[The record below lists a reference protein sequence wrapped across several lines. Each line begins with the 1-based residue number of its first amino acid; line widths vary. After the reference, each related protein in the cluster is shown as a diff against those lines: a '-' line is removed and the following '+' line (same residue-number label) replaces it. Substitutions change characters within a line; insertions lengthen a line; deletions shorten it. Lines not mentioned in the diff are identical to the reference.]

1 MSIRTSL
8 KGLAESLGA
17 TSTAKNVPGILGEIV
32 TAIGGTDTGK
42 TIAEKIDCITAKKW
56 ADNPLSA
63 LAADVDIASDT
74 DLLGKVVGDLQKDVV
89 IGTDKITGTSKYVTG
104 YTGWSGKKAEQKGNY
119 LAVHFSCGNLVIGTS
134 VTINVNG
141 VDLDPDGLFVM
152 RFRDESRKPKI
163 VCKAIKDGYATFTK
177 VYDCS
182 EIVREQPTT

>member
-8 KGLAESLGA
+8 KGLLESLGG
-17 TSTAKNVPGILGEIV
+17 TSTANTIPGILGEIV
-32 TAIGGTDTGK
+32 VAEGGTDTGK

-63 LAADVDIASDT
+63 TVADVNIDPAT
-74 DLLGKVVGDLQKDVV
+74 DLLGKVVGDLQANIVV
-89 IGTDKITGTSKYVTG
+89 GTDKITGTSKWVTG
-104 YTGWSGKKAEQKGNY
+104 YTGWSGKKSEQKGNY
-119 LAVHFSCGNLVIGTS
+119 LALHFGCGDFVIGTS

-152 RFRDESRKPKI
+152 RFRDNSVHPKI
-163 VCKAIKDGYATFTK
+163 VVKASKDGYATFTK

-182 EIVREQPTT
+182 EIVRQSA